1 METKAKR
8 LQYVDAIKGIGIL
21 WIIFYHLTAQGAFK
35 DFVLNPLMEL
45 FLVLFFFFSGYFY
58 KPGKASIGNNIG
70 KRALKLLV
78 PFVVYALLFW
88 AIGTLYLTLTNQAPF
103 LETLGCLRNFFIG
116 AIWNRD
122 IQSWFNWDY
131 YSLGKRYFYL
141 ADFWFLL
148 AMFFA
153 SVIFFLIIDKI
164 LKKTPIALGV
174 VILLFALT
182 GVCVGLHFTLPYNL
196 HMVPYWTSFMILGAF
211 VGNRKL
217 IELPS
222 LERGPKYAI
231 AVTLLVASITIA
243 LLKAP
248 ALNQFRGSFGG
259 ENEVVSMLLCIA
271 SALPFIAGIGMLF
284 QQLEQDG
291 IRFNEAA
298 WLGVH
303 SSTFYLF
310 HMFYAWLFGILF
322 GFSVL
327 KMEWWVGL
335 LVALGSIALCIGQCL
350 LMDFI
355 AKKMK
360 EKKAKVALEEPK
372 LETIEQQ
379 ENAKDH
385 SSQS

>member
-8 LQYVDAIKGIGIL
+8 LQYVDALKGIGIL
-21 WIIFYHLTAQGAFK
+21 WIIFYHLTAEGGLK
-35 DFVLNPLMEL
+35 TYVLNPLMEL
-45 FLVLFFFFSGYFY
+45 FLVLFFFFSGYFH
-58 KPGKASIGNNIG
+58 KPNKTPIGKSIG
-70 KRALKLLV
+70 KRALSLLV
-78 PFVVYALLFW
+78 PFVVYALIFW
-88 AIGTLYLTLTNQAPF
+88 VIGTLYLTLTNQAPF
-103 LETLGCLRNFFIG
+103 METLGCLRNFFIG

-122 IQSWFNWDY
+122 IQGWFHWEY

-153 SVIFFLIIDKI
+153 SVLFFLIIDKI
-164 LKKTPIALGV
+164 LKKAPIALGV
-174 VILLFALT
+174 ATILFALT

-196 HMVPYWTSFMILGAF
+196 HMVPYWTAFMVLGAF

-231 AVTLLVASITIA
+231 GVTMLVASIAIA
-243 LLKAP
+243 LLKTP

-259 ENEVVSMLLCIA
+259 DNEVVSMLLCIA
-271 SALPFIAGIGMLF
+271 SALPFLGGIGILF
-284 QQLEQDG
+284 QQFEQDG
-291 IRFNEAA
+291 LRFNEAS
-298 WLGVH
+298 WLGTH
-303 SSTFYLF
+303 SFTYYLF
-310 HMFYAWLFGILF
+310 HMFYAWLLSIIF

-335 LVALGSIALCIGQCL
+335 LVAMASIALCTGQCL

-355 AKKMK
+355 ARKMK
-360 EKKAKVALEEPK
+360 EKKMFSASTESKVEALEEPR
-372 LETIEQQ
+372 ED
-379 ENAKDH
+379 AKNN
-385 SSQS
+385 

>member
-8 LQYVDAIKGIGIL
+8 LQYVDALKGIGIL
-21 WIIFYHLTAQGAFK
+21 WIVFYHLTAEGGFK
-35 DFVLNPLMEL
+35 TYVLNPLMEL
-45 FLVLFFFFSGYFY
+45 FLVLFFFFSGYFH
-58 KPGKASIGNNIG
+58 KPNKTPIGKSIG
-70 KRALKLLV
+70 KRALSLLV
-78 PFVVYALLFW
+78 PFAVYALIFW
-88 AIGTLYLTLTNQAPF
+88 VIGTLYLTLTNQAPF
-103 LETLGCLRNFFIG
+103 VETLGCLRNFFIG

-122 IQSWFNWDY
+122 IQGWFHWEY

-153 SVIFFLIIDKI
+153 SVLFFLIIDKI
-164 LKKTPIALGV
+164 LKKAPIALGAAA
-174 VILLFALT
+174 ILFALT

-196 HMVPYWTSFMILGAF
+196 HMVPYWTAFMVLGAF

-231 AVTLLVASITIA
+231 GVTMLVASITIA
-243 LLKAP
+243 LLKTP

-259 ENEVVSMLLCIA
+259 DNEVVSMLQCIA
-271 SALPFIAGIGMLF
+271 SALPFLGGIGILF
-284 QQLEQDG
+284 QQFEQDG
-291 IRFNEAA
+291 LRFNEAS
-298 WLGVH
+298 WLGTH
-303 SSTFYLF
+303 SFTYYLF
-310 HMFYAWLFGILF
+310 HMFYAWLLSIIF

-335 LVALGSIALCIGQCL
+335 LVAMASIALCTGQCL

-355 AKKMK
+355 ARKVR
-360 EKKAKVALEEPK
+360 EKKAKAASTESKVEALEEPR
-372 LETIEQQ
+372 ED
-379 ENAKDH
+379 AKNN
-385 SSQS
+385 

>member
-1 METKAKR
+1 MEAKTKR
-8 LQYVDAIKGIGIL
+8 LQYVDALKGIGIL
-21 WIIFYHLTAQGAFK
+21 WIIFYHLTAAGSFK
-35 DFVLNPLMEL
+35 TYVLNPLMEL

-58 KPGKASIGNNIG
+58 RPNKAPIGKNIG
-70 KRALKLLV
+70 KRAVSLLV

-88 AIGTLYLTLTNQAPF
+88 GIGTIYLTATNQAPF
-103 LETLGCLRNFFIG
+103 METLGCLRNFFVG

-122 IQSWFNWDY
+122 IQGWFNWDY
-131 YSLGKRYFYL
+131 YSLGKRYLYL

-148 AMFFA
+148 AMFFS

-164 LKKTPIALGV
+164 LKKAPITLGV
-174 VILLFALT
+174 VVLCFALT

-196 HMVPYWTSFMILGAF
+196 HMVPYWTAFMVLGAF

-217 IELPS
+217 IELPA
-222 LERGPKYAI
+222 LQRGPKYAI
-231 AVTLLVASITIA
+231 GATMLLAAIVIA

-271 SALPFIAGIGMLF
+271 AALPFLGGIGILF

-303 SSTFYLF
+303 SFTYYLF
-310 HMFYAWLFGILF
+310 HMFYAWLISIIF

-327 KMEWWVGL
+327 QMQWWVGL
-335 LVALGSIALCIGQCL
+335 LVALASIALCTGQCL

-355 AKKMK
+355 ARKIKQRK
-360 EKKAKVALEEPK
+360 EKAALATPKTETAEQKEEGPK
-372 LETIEQQ
+372 GE
-379 ENAKDH
+379 
-385 SSQS
+385 